1 MYVIVKQD
9 GDNASMISN
18 YFQESLYLPKGTK
31 VALQFAEIN
40 YEFGPH
46 IIALDEDFTI
56 YLYHG
61 PRIPSMGTQFKF
73 SLVDNNSLVA
83 QALAMQQTMQRSGA
97 VSHPFKVT
105 IPQSSYSATAF
116 ALLLQTKINEADPH
130 VGFQSTTVTY
140 NSNDLTF
147 VIDFV
152 QSEAKQF
159 LIGPDPTDG
168 VWLSNPFEPGTETY
182 NDRYTWN
189 NDGTFGPHEGIRTD
203 GHGANQT
210 LLKNALSPFAG
221 VFHCEIPL
229 LHYEN
234 DDEDAYKLFVGLHVG
249 LVRGVNNMQQYAG
262 DPNNIAYLKQHFN
275 NPFDTG
281 YQHRNRECV
290 LLNWNP
296 YTPTLSS
303 NNDVPGFTS
312 RPIAFTNYDIRYY
325 PSNRNFF
332 DYGVSALPSYHRGRY
347 LGLKLCF
354 TRCVI
359 SSVESERQNASRLWS
374 VLPVPWKYADGQ
386 DVEDD
391 MFKFTSTIDVKF
403 TLNNNIVNVRVES
416 FDTENHAITA
426 EYDYDRIW
434 VPNPTMIPFVTFEG
448 QMPNNLTLFNVDAIP
463 SVSDDSIAEQQA
475 DSQLR
480 WQQLGITEISRS
492 SISIYRDDGSGDP
505 SKQLINKLPI
515 FNNFWRNWIPNL
527 HNVDS
532 GLDANGKMLT
542 STVIISGEGSEAA
555 QQYLALRIALNDLP
569 NPNGTILNFQDV
581 LQKGEIGITPSPEYT
596 IYLPKRHVPAI
607 GTLFPR
613 LRNLPVHTMNGAI
626 SGRSQI
632 IGALHSEDP
641 FTMFFQPENLLYLP
655 LEMASDMVIN
665 QLQMDFVDVDETSS
679 HHIRKMKPGSIV
691 CLHFKEPC
699 NCAEG

>member
-18 YFQESLYLPKGTK
+18 HFQESLFLPKGTK

-40 YEFGPH
+40 YEHGPH
-46 IIALDEDFTI
+46 IIALNEDFTI

-105 IPQSSYSATAF
+105 IPQKSYSATAF
-116 ALLLQTKINEADPH
+116 ALLLQEAINEADPH
-130 VGFQSTTVTY
+130 VGFQSTTVEY
-140 NSNDLTF
+140 KNGKKF

-152 QSEAKQF
+152 QSEAKQYV
-159 LIGPDPTDG
+159 IGPDPTTG
-168 VWLSNPFEPGTETY
+168 AWLGNPFEPGIETH

-189 NDGTFGPHEGIRTD
+189 NVGTLVPHYNDIHTD
-203 GHGANQT
+203 GHGPNQT

-221 VFHCEIPL
+221 LFHCRIPA

-234 DDEDAYKLFVGLHVG
+234 GSEDAYNLFGGVHVG
-249 LVRGVNNMQQYAG
+249 LVRGVNNMQHF
-262 DPNNIAYLKQHFN
+262 DNTDNIAHLKTNFR
-275 NPFDTG
+275 NPFTSD
-281 YQHRNRECV
+281 YKRNRQECNLV
-290 LLNWNP
+290 HWDGLRMLTNNNGEP
-296 YTPTLSS
+296 TTPELFDEYE
-303 NNDVPGFTS
+303 NVK
-312 RPIAFTNYDIRYY
+312 IRYF
-325 PSNRNFF
+325 PSNKNFF
-332 DYGVSALPSYHRGRY
+332 DYGVSVLPSYDRRGGY
-347 LGLKLCF
+347 LGLRVCF
-354 TRCVI
+354 TRCVMTKLNRDQHWFVKP
-359 SSVESERQNASRLWS
+359 VEWQDAQ
-374 VLPVPWKYADGQ
+374 GQ
-386 DVEDD
+386 PFDSDEYI
-391 MFKFTSTIDVKF
+391 FTGPIDVKF
-403 TLNNNIVNVRVES
+403 TLNNNIVTVL
-416 FDTENHAITA
+416 ITSLDIHGNGISS

-448 QMPNNLTLFNVDAIP
+448 QMPGVLTLIKVDAIP

-480 WQQLGITEISRS
+480 WQQLGITELSRTA
-492 SISIYRDDGSGDP
+492 ISIYRDDGHGEP
-505 SKQLINKLPI
+505 LKPLVNKLPI
-515 FNNFWRNWIPNL
+515 LNNFWRNWIPNEDA
-527 HNVDS
+527 VDS

-555 QQYLALRIALNDLP
+555 QQYLALRIALDDLP

-596 IYLPKRHVPAI
+596 IDLPERYVPAI